1 MDLTQRTLSP
11 AVPFIMLT
19 RILAEAKDVDQFRR
33 ATRWFLKVGE
43 EGFRFGGA
51 NQFLEF
57 MRRAM
62 ELRRM
67 TETSWDGASV
77 WRAREDHSLVA
88 QGSNVTLERGG
99 SYATAWESRDAPMG
113 KKQLG
118 TAKQS

>member
-1 MDLTQRTLSP
+1 MAAPESASPFNFERIFKALGYTMDLTQRTLSP

-62 ELRRM
+62 ELRR
-67 TETSWDGASV
+67 TTVTIWDGAGV
-77 WRAREDHSLVA
+77 
-88 QGSNVTLERGG
+88 
-99 SYATAWESRDAPMG
+99 
-113 KKQLG
+113 
-118 TAKQS
+118 